1 LKQQGGQLGSANG
14 QRQGTITSTDEQT
27 VWVLKAD
34 IVMIA
39 LLFDEGIT
47 SLTFGGLRHGLSHI
61 ELGTTVAAVPEPST
75 WAMIILGF
83 GGGLHGVSP
92 LAQRSWS
99 RDRCALIEINP
110 RIASRLWA
118 AFSFWRDTVFKS
130 LFRGGCEIIEPASAA
145 ARPKVPSLTPDLS
158 PSRVE

>member
-1 LKQQGGQLGSANG
+1 MLPPLPNTWTTFVDVDLDPLLKQQGGQLGSANG
-14 QRQGTITSTDEQT
+14 QRLGTITSTDEQT

-34 IVMIA
+34 IMMIA

-83 GGGLHGVSP
+83 GGVGFMAYRRSRKGHGLA
-92 LAQRSWS
+92 LA
-99 RDRCALIEINP
+99 AL
-110 RIASRLWA
+110 
-118 AFSFWRDTVFKS
+118 
-130 LFRGGCEIIEPASAA
+130 
-145 ARPKVPSLTPDLS
+145 
-158 PSRVE
+158 